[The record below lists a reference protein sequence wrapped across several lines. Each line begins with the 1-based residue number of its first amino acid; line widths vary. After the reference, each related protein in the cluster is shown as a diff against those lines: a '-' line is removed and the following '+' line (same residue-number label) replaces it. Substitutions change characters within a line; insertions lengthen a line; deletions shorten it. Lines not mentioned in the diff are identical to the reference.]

1 MDNAYFN
8 NTTDILKDDLCE
20 IIKSGDRL
28 SVAASVFS
36 MYAFDEL
43 RDQLESLDEFRFI
56 YTQPTFAKERA
67 KKEQREFYIPR
78 QSREQGL
85 YGTEFEIKLR
95 NELTQK
101 AVASECA
108 NWIKRKARFKTSI
121 ADTASVA
128 SALTV
133 SGVDTVSYLPF
144 SGFTVGEL
152 GCGSH
157 PTTTGISRLDTT
169 SSQGFLHGFNAAW
182 ESGELEDVT
191 DAVIENISA
200 MYRENP
206 PELVYYAA
214 LYRIFHEFLNDT
226 SPDNL
231 AQEGLKFRESK
242 IWSMLYDFQRDAVL
256 AIINKLQTYN
266 GCILADSVGLG
277 KTFTA
282 LAVIKYY
289 ESLNKDVLVLCPK
302 KLSENWL
309 TFKNPQNDNPIWED
323 GLHYR
328 VACHTDLSR
337 SRGANVDGLDLSKI
351 NWGAFGLVVIDE
363 SHNFR
368 NGSDSARASDDE
380 TGGTENRYQRLLNHV
395 IMEGIPTKVL
405 MLSATPVNN
414 RFRDLRNQLALAYQG
429 KPLSWSEEL
438 GLASN
443 VEDVFSRAQSV
454 YTTWSKLPPEA
465 RTTRALTNALD
476 MDFFRV
482 LDQVTVARSRS
493 HIQRYYDVNAI
504 GPFPERNK
512 PISIRPK
519 LSDLANAPTYSE
531 IAGSLDLLKLAV
543 YMPSHYVLP
552 SRAAKYTDENGN
564 LTTSGRE
571 TGVRRLMATNLLKRL
586 ESSVNSF
593 RKTLERVLSVMDAR
607 LAEIERF
614 KTLLAG
620 EESKMPLDFSSDL
633 DLEDIDDDDEES
645 AEFLTGG
652 KTSFDL
658 RDMDWKSWER
668 DISEDADTIRGLLY
682 MIRGIDTEHD
692 AKLQELKRIIRIKA
706 SAPYNSGNRKMI
718 IFTAFADTADYLYQE
733 LSSELKQELGMEFAE
748 VTGTGGGKVTV
759 PGIHAD
765 LNEILSCFSPVSKNR
780 AAVNPRLSDK
790 NIDVLI
796 ATDCISEGQNLQD
809 CDCLVNYDIHW
820 NPVRIVQR
828 FGRIDRIGSH
838 NKVIQLVNFWP
849 DVELDD
855 YINLKGRVES
865 RMHAVVMTSTG
876 DDDLLNE
883 NERGDLEY
891 RRLQL
896 EQMQNQ
902 VVDLEEVSGGV
913 SITDL
918 GLNDFRMDLVAYHQE
933 NPDIDRVP
941 TGIDAVVEG
950 DQPGVIFVLRNVNRQ
965 LDAKTRNQIHPFY
978 LIHVSDDGEIIHGYL
993 DPKETL
999 DTMRRLCRGKSEPD
1013 AELCRAYNKTTKNGR
1028 DMRAASR
1035 LLRSAI
1041 ESIVD
1046 QKADADIDSF
1056 FTGGTTSF
1064 LENDVAG
1071 LDDFELICFLVVRPR
1086 A

>member
-101 AVASECA
+101 AVASECS

-152 GCGSH
+152 GCGGH

-242 IWSMLYDFQRDAVL
+242 IWSMLYDCQRDAVL

-465 RTTRALTNALD
+465 RTTQALTNALD

-614 KTLLAG
+614 KTLLAD

-682 MIRGIDTEHD
+682 MIRGIDAEHD

-706 SAPYNSGNRKMI
+706 SAPYNSGNRKKI

-765 LNEILSCFSPVSKNR
+765 LNEVLSCFSPVSKNR

-950 DQPGVIFVLRNVNRQ
+950 DQPGVIFVLRNVNQQ

-978 LIHVSDDGEIIHGYL
+978 LIHVADDGEIIHGYL

-1046 QKADADIDSF
+1046 QKEDADIDSF

>member
-1 MDNAYFN
+1 MENAFFDNR
-8 NTTDILKDDLCE
+8 TRILKDDLTQVV
-20 IIKSGDRL
+20 KSGDRI
-28 SVAASVFS
+28 SVAAAVFS

-108 NWIKRKARFKTSI
+108 GWIKEKARFKSAI
-121 ADTASVA
+121 QGVAPVA

-133 SGVDTVSYLPF
+133 AGDDVTTYMPF

-157 PTTTGISRLDTT
+157 PTMTGITRLDA
-169 SSQGFLHGFNAAW
+169 SSSKNFLQMFDSVW
-182 ESGELEDVT
+182 ESGALEDVT
-191 DAVIENISA
+191 DAVVENISQ

-214 LYRIFHEFLNDT
+214 LYRIFHEFLDET

-231 AQEGLKFRESK
+231 AQEGLRFRESK
-242 IWSMLYDFQRDAVL
+242 IWGMLYDFQRDAVL
-256 AIINKLQTYN
+256 AIVNKLQTYN

-302 KLSENWL
+302 KLADNWL
-309 TFKNPQNDNPIWED
+309 TYKNPQNDNPIWED

-337 SRGANVDGLDLSKI
+337 SRGSNVDGLDLSKI

-368 NGSDSARASDDE
+368 NGADSARAANEE

-395 IMEGIPTKVL
+395 IAEGIPTKVL

-429 KPLSWSEEL
+429 KPLDWSERL
-438 GLASN
+438 GLSMS
-443 VEDVFSRAQSV
+443 VEDVFSRAQSA
-454 YTTWSKLPPEA
+454 YTTWSKLPAEA
-465 RTTRALTNALD
+465 RTTQALTDALD

-482 LDQVTVARSRS
+482 LDQVTVARSRA

-512 PISIRPK
+512 PLSIRPK
-519 LSDLANAPTYSE
+519 LSDLENAPTYSE

-552 SRAAKYTDENGN
+552 SRAAKYADENGN
-564 LTTSGRE
+564 LTAGGRE
-571 TGVRRLMATNLLKRL
+571 TGIRRLMATNLLKRL
-586 ESSVNSF
+586 ESSVSSF
-593 RKTLERVLSVMDAR
+593 RKTLERVLSIMDERLGEIEEFKAR
-607 LAEIERF
+607 LADAEDGGAA
-614 KTLLAG
+614 TYAVA
-620 EESKMPLDFSSDL
+620 MDVDDL
-633 DLEDIDDDDEES
+633 DDDDTES
-645 AEFLTGG
+645 AECLTGG
-652 KTSFDL
+652 KVAFDL
-658 RDMDWKSWER
+658 HDMDWKSWEH
-668 DISEDADTIRGLLY
+668 DISEDADTIRALLY
-682 MIRGIDTEHD
+682 MVRGIDAAHD
-692 AKLQELKRIIRIKA
+692 AKLQELKRLIRKKA
-706 SAPYNSGNRKMI
+706 SAPFNPGNRKLI
-718 IFTAFADTADYLYQE
+718 VFTAFADTADYLYQE
-733 LSSELKQELGMEFAE
+733 LANELKRELGLEFAE
-748 VTGTGGGKVTV
+748 VTGSGGGKATV
-759 PGIHAD
+759 PGVHAD
-765 LNEILSCFSPVSKNR
+765 LGEILSCFSPVSKSR
-780 AAVNPRLSDK
+780 DAVNPRLAGKD
-790 NIDVLI
+790 IDVLI

-828 FGRIDRIGSH
+828 FGRIDRIGSR
-838 NKVIQLVNFWP
+838 NRVIQLVNFWP

-891 RRLQL
+891 RRQQL

-902 VVDLEEVSGGV
+902 VVDREEVSGGV

-950 DQPGVIFVLRNVNRQ
+950 DDPGIIFVLKNVNQQ
-965 LDAKTRNQIHPFY
+965 LDAKTRNQIHPLY
-978 LIHVSDDGEIIHGYL
+978 LIYIAEDGGVVHGYL
-993 DPKETL
+993 EPKETL
-999 DTMRRLCRGKSEPD
+999 DAMRRLCRGKAEPD
-1013 AELCRAYNKTTKNGR
+1013 AALCREYNRATKNGR

-1035 LLRSAI
+1035 LLRCAI
-1041 ESIVD
+1041 ESVVE
-1046 QKADADIDSF
+1046 QKAEADIDSF
-1056 FTGGTTSF
+1056 FTGGTTEF

-1086 A
+1086 G

>member
-1 MDNAYFN
+1 MDSAFIDNRAH
-8 NTTDILKDDLCE
+8 ILKDDLIQNINE
-20 IIKSGDRL
+20 GDKL
-28 SVAASVFS
+28 SVAAFVFS
-36 MYAFDEL
+36 MYAFNEL
-43 RDQLESLDEFRFI
+43 REQLESLSEFRFI

-108 NWIKRKARFKTSI
+108 QWIKQKAQFKS
-121 ADTASVA
+121 AVHGDAPVA
-128 SALTV
+128 SAFTV
-133 SGVDTVSYLPF
+133 SGADVATYMPF
-144 SGFTVGEL
+144 SRFTVGEL

-157 PTTTGISRLDTT
+157 PTTTGITRLDTA
-169 SSQGFLHGFNAAW
+169 SSQGFLQMFNKAW
-182 ESGELEDVT
+182 ESDQLENVT

-200 MYRENP
+200 LYQENP

-214 LYRIFHEFLNDT
+214 LYRIFREFLSET

-231 AQEGLKFRESK
+231 AQEGLKFRDSK
-242 IWSMLYDFQRDAVL
+242 IWNMLYDFQQDAAL

-289 ESLNKDVLVLCPK
+289 ESLNRDVLVLCPK
-302 KLSENWL
+302 KLAENWL
-309 TFKNPQNDNPIWED
+309 TYKNPQNDNPIWED

-337 SRGANVDGLDLSKI
+337 KRGSNVDGLDLSKI

-368 NGSDSARASDDE
+368 NGADSARAASEE
-380 TGGTENRYQRLLNHV
+380 TGGVENRYQHLLNHV
-395 IMEGIPTKVL
+395 IAEGIPTKVL

-429 KPLSWSEEL
+429 KPVSWSEKL
-438 GLASN
+438 GLSTN
-443 VEDVFSRAQSV
+443 IEDVFSRAQGV
-454 YTTWSKLPPEA
+454 YTTWSKLPAEE
-465 RTTRALTNALD
+465 RTTHALTDALD

-482 LDQVTVARSRS
+482 LDQVTVARSRA
-493 HIQRYYDVNAI
+493 HIQHYYDVNAI

-519 LSDLANAPTYSE
+519 LSDLVDAPTYSE

-552 SRAAKYTDENGN
+552 SRAAKYADENGN

-593 RKTLERVLSVMDAR
+593 RKTLERVLSVMDER
-607 LAEIERF
+607 LREIENF
-614 KTLLAG
+614 K
-620 EESKMPLDFSSDL
+620 EHVSDNDVVPINSSVDI
-633 DLEDIDDDDEES
+633 DWKDIDDEDEE
-645 AEFLTGG
+645 AEGFLTGG

-668 DISEDADTIRGLLY
+668 DIADDVNTIRSLLY
-682 MIRGIDTEHD
+682 MIQGIDVQHD
-692 AKLQELKRIIRIKA
+692 TKLQELKKLIRKKA
-706 SAPYNSGNRKMI
+706 AAPFNPGNRKLI
-718 IFTAFADTADYLYQE
+718 VFTAFADTADYLYRE
-733 LSSELKQELGMEFAE
+733 LADAMKHELGLEFAE

-765 LNEILSCFSPVSKNR
+765 FNEILSCFSPISKNR
-780 AAVNPRLSDK
+780 DAVNPGLAGKD
-790 NIDVLI
+790 IDVLI

-828 FGRIDRIGSH
+828 FGRIDRIGSR

-891 RRLQL
+891 RRQQL

-918 GLNDFRMDLVAYHQE
+918 GLNDFRMDLVAYYQA

-941 TGIDAVVEG
+941 AGIDAVVEG
-950 DQPGVIFVLRNVNRQ
+950 DHPGIIFVLRNVNQQ
-965 LDAKTRNQIHPFY
+965 LDEKTRNQIHPFY
-978 LIHVSDDGEIIHGYL
+978 LIYVADDGEILHGYL
-993 DPKETL
+993 EPKETL
-999 DTMRRLCRGKSEPD
+999 DTMRRLCRGKAEPD
-1013 AELCRAYNKTTKNGR
+1013 AQLCRAYNKETKNGR
-1028 DMRAASR
+1028 DMRAASQ
-1035 LLRSAI
+1035 LLRCAI
-1041 ESIVD
+1041 ESTVD
-1046 QKADADIDSF
+1046 QKAEADIDSF
-1056 FTGGTTSF
+1056 FTEGTTSF

-1071 LDDFELICFLVVRPR
+1071 LDDFELICFLVVKSR